1 MKRAALIFL
10 IFALAVS
17 AAGCGM
23 GADIEPGSSPL
34 GAYSDRGEK
43 VETVPPRNEIT
54 MVFYEAMDFHP
65 LTATNIENH
74 ELLKLVYSPLVR
86 LNGGLKPEYVLAKK
100 VEIKGLEVTVTL
112 KKGLKFSD
120 GSAVTAEDLDAS
132 IQTVRENPAS
142 PYYSRLTNIEKYKV
156 KDTRTLTITL
166 KEPDIDFINCLDL
179 PIVKKGKNVGCGPYK
194 FATEGGK
201 RVLKVNKHYFEK
213 PMIETIH
220 LKAPKSEKE
229 RQEMFAVGL
238 LDVYFDSAETEQK
251 FAGGKGFSTQIY
263 PGDNLLYLGIN
274 CREGLLQNAKFRG
287 FLNRI
292 TAREKLVEG
301 ALLGQAETAIYPYQP
316 HWYKAEQ
323 SAANRALSD
332 SEKAAAI
339 KELGLTSEENVLLDA
354 EGNPL
359 SFRLLACEENEMHAS
374 AAQAVAEGL
383 KIAGI
388 AIDIETV
395 PRADYQARL
404 AEGNF
409 DLYLGEM
416 KTGRTLNPAL
426 YAAESAVNFSGGVF
440 PELQQAAA
448 DYKSGNLLLGDY
460 CKVFDQYTPI
470 LPLAYRGGT
479 LFASADIG
487 EFKSTGSWA
496 VYGDITK
503 LIVKETEKSI

>member
-1 MKRAALIFL
+1 MKKAVLIFL
-10 IFALAVS
+10 IFALAIS

-34 GAYSDRGEK
+34 GAYSNHEEK
-43 VETVPPRNEIT
+43 VETVAPRKEIT
-54 MVFYEAMDFHP
+54 MIFYEAMDTHP

-86 LNGGLKPEYVLAKK
+86 LNGSLKPEYVLAEK
-100 VEIKGLEVTVTL
+100 VVIEGLDVVVTL

-120 GSAVTAEDLDAS
+120 GSAVTAEDLDQS

-142 PYYSRLTNIEKYKV
+142 PYYSRLTNIEKCSV
-156 KDTRTLTITL
+156 KDERTLTITL
-166 KEPDIDFINCLDL
+166 REPDVDFINCLDL

-201 RVLKVNKHYFEK
+201 RVLKVNKHYFET

-238 LDVYFDSAETEQK
+238 LDIYFDSAETEQT

-274 CREGLLQNAKFRG
+274 CREGLLQSAKFRA

-292 TAREKLVEG
+292 TAREKLVQG
-301 ALLGQAETAIYPYQP
+301 VLLGQAEAAIYPYQP
-316 HWYKAEQ
+316 NWYKAEQ
-323 SAANRALSD
+323 SVANSTLSD
-332 SEKAAAI
+332 GEKAAAI
-339 KELGLTSEENVLLDA
+339 KELGLTLEENVLSDA

-404 AEGNF
+404 AAGDF

-416 KTGRTLNPAL
+416 KTGRTLNTAL

-440 PELQQAAA
+440 AELQQAAA
-448 DYKSGNLLLGDY
+448 DYKSGNLLLSEYG
-460 CKVFDQYTPI
+460 KVFDQYTPI

-487 EFKSTGSWA
+487 TFQSTGSWA
-496 VYGDITK
+496 VYGDMTK
-503 LIVKETEKSI
+503 LEIKETEKIV